1 MYDFFQ
7 CQKLHHLPSHP
18 TTMDCFPAQATALGL
33 GIVTTYHSHPLAT
46 ATATTP
52 IHHLP
57 HQPMSEPGPEPSCSS
72 SYMMAGIGSGRGH
85 SNVNRVTKAEA
96 GCSPIRY
103 NKVPFNEVLI

>member
-1 MYDFFQ
+1 
-7 CQKLHHLPSHP
+7 
-18 TTMDCFPAQATALGL
+18 MDCFPAQATALGL
-33 GIVTTYHSHPLAT
+33 GIVTTTFHPHPHAI

-72 SYMMAGIGSGRGH
+72 SYMLAGSGGGGH
-85 SNVNRVTKAEA
+85 SNVNQVTKAEA